1 MLAQNTGIT
10 SRLEAALTYASWG
23 WHVLPLKPGLKLPDS
38 KHGVNDATTDPEQI
52 TRWWVEDPNRNIGI
66 AAGEKS
72 RIVVFD
78 IDPRNG
84 GNESWEQ
91 WIAANGAPPDGLLQ
105 LTAGGGQ
112 HFVMGYTPELKSCKL
127 LDGIDL
133 LNDGKYFV
141 ASPSTFNGRN
151 YEWEASSDPF
161 DGLAPALVPVRWLD
175 AYKAKIE
182 AKGRKLD
189 THGISNTSMI
199 VGGRNNGMTAMGGA
213 MRRYGMSEAEIMAA
227 LTVANDTRCNP
238 SLPASELAQIVKSVS
253 RYAPDSDIAADTA
266 LGSEA
271 ADALLATEIAAD
283 AQDYFFT
290 RASSFLDQPAPLR
303 WVIKHWVPDNAAT
316 MIFGESGS
324 GKTFLAIDMACCIA
338 TGQAWHGHKTKSGVV
353 IYMAGEGNYGLRQRV
368 ASWCKDHGVSS
379 MDNLYISNR
388 AIDLDGPAAAA
399 HILNAVRELT
409 KGDAVMVFVDTLNNH
424 MSGDENSAR
433 DFRALLNAAQI
444 VARALSAAVTIVHH
458 TGLSPD
464 AKARARGSSA
474 IKGSLDSQILVKKAD
489 ESIEVICAKMKDT
502 DEPQPIFGKLKQVSL
517 GWFDEDGDEIKG
529 AVFAIDDNPSI
540 QPKKES
546 GISKDIKKFTNAWWA
561 TSAEERNGSPYLSH
575 SALLNYLIENDGL
588 KESSAKIYIKPS
600 QQGRLIY
607 NLLNAEIIQA
617 FEHGWIVSDGVTAS
631 SMMIRKGEK

>member
-1 MLAQNTGIT
+1 VFCPGPKMTKI
-10 SRLEAALTYASWG
+10 EAALTYASWG
-23 WHVLPLKPGLKLPDS
+23 WHIIPVVPNGKVPATA
-38 KHGVNDATTDPEQI
+38 HGVNDATTNPEQI
-52 TRWWVEDPNRNIGI
+52 TRWWAQNPDYNIGI

-72 RIVVFD
+72 RILVFD

-112 HFVMGYTPELKSCKL
+112 HFVMRYTPELKSCKL
-127 LDGIDL
+127 SDGIDL
-133 LNDGKYFV
+133 LTDGRYFV
-141 ASPSTFNGRN
+141 AYPSTIEGRN

-161 DGLAPALVPVRWLD
+161 DGVAPTGVSVRWLD
-175 AYKAKIE
+175 AYKVKHIAHSE
-182 AKGRKLD
+182 RHHNATPGGAL
-189 THGISNTSMI
+189 MQ
-199 VGGRNNGMTAMGGA
+199 GGRNSGLTALGGA
-213 MRRYGMSEAEIMAA
+213 MRRYGMTEAEIMAA
-227 LTVANDTRCNP
+227 LAIANEERCEIPLP
-238 SLPASELAQIVKSVS
+238 SSELAQIVKSVS

-271 ADALLATEIAAD
+271 ADALLATEIVAD
-283 AQDYFFT
+283 TQDYFFT

-303 WVIKHWVPDNAAT
+303 WVIKHWIPDNAAT
-316 MIFGESGS
+316 MIFGESGC

-338 TGQAWHGHKTKSGVV
+338 TGKEWHGHKTKPGLV

-379 MDNLYISNR
+379 MDNLLISNR
-388 AIDLDGPAAAA
+388 AIDLDGPAVAA

-409 KGDAVMVFVDTLNNH
+409 KGDAVMIFVDTLNNH

-444 VARALSAAVTIVHH
+444 VARALSAAVAFVHH
-458 TGLSPD
+458 NGLATD

-489 ESIEVICAKMKDT
+489 ESIEVICTKMKDT
-502 DEPQPIFGKLKQVSL
+502 EEPQPIFGKLKQVSL
-517 GWFDEDGDEIKG
+517 DWFDEDGDEIKG

-540 QPKKES
+540 SPKKES
-546 GISKDIKKFTNAWWA
+546 DISKDIKKFTNAWWA
-561 TSAEERNGSPYLSH
+561 TSAEERNGSPYLAR
-575 SALLNYLIENDGL
+575 SALLNYLIENDGV
-588 KESSAKIYIKPS
+588 KESSAKIYIRES
-600 QQGRLIY
+600 QKGRLIY
-607 NLLNAEIIQA
+607 NLLNAGIIQA
-617 FEHGWIVSDGVTAS
+617 FEHGWVVSDGVTAS